1 MAQCFADALRQR
13 FPDVLPTA
21 DGHRHESRARGAQG
35 VKKLDVN
42 ASTPEY
48 GLALG
53 LSIKTLNFPDS
64 KTSRSGVTTSGRY
77 TKNLGRIAT
86 ELRAEAMDYHV
97 RQPFAVMAAFVFLPI
112 ESCDDGGREASS
124 FGKAVKT
131 YRPYSGRA
139 GFADNPQ
146 AFEQFFVALYALD
159 ENERCTSVEFFDV
172 QDPPPRTR
180 RPRKDETCDFD
191 SVIRKVL
198 AAFDMRNEPPFEWAP
213 D

>member
-21 DGHRHESRARGAQG
+21 GGDRHESRARGAHG
-35 VKKLDVN
+35 AKKLDVN

-64 KTSRSGVTTSGRY
+64 KKSKSGKTTSGRY
-77 TKNLGRIAT
+77 TKNLGRIAN

-97 RQPFAVMAAFVFLPI
+97 RQPFAVMVAIVFLPI
-112 ESCDDGGREASS
+112 ESCDDGDRDASS
-124 FGKAVKT
+124 FGRAVQT

-146 AFEQFFVALYALD
+146 AFEQFFVALYSLD
-159 ENERCTSVEFFDV
+159 EHERCTTVEFFDV
-172 QDPPPRTR
+172 QDAPPRAR
-180 RPRKDETCDFD
+180 RPRKGETRDFD
-191 SVIRKVL
+191 SAIAKIL
-198 AAFDMRNEPPFEWAP
+198 AAFDARNEPPFEWAP